1 MSNFKQIGSLNL
13 AKLTNVGLMNV
24 KGESLELQ
32 KNVS

>member
-24 KGESLELQ
+24 KGKSGDT